1 MDGFV
6 AGLQVAGIA
15 YAIGSIP
22 TAWLV
27 GRLAAGVDVR
37 TAGEGNVGARNVF
50 HVVGRGWGA
59 VVLAADI
66 GKGVAAVLLFGDG
79 PLWRLVVAGAFVVI
93 GHAYPVWLGFVGG
106 KGLAAA
112 GGFLIAIAPVGAAVG
127 TLVAGLVWLV
137 RGRFLPTAIAAIVG
151 TFVAAPITGASW
163 DELMVALGVF
173 LLVAVKRAADETRM
187 REVEAKTGWDR
198 VRGGSRRS

>member
-1 MDGFV
+1 VEGFV
-6 AGLQVAGIA
+6 AGLQAAGIA

-59 VVLAADI
+59 VVLAADV
-66 GKGVAAVLLFGDG
+66 GKGVAVVLLFGDG
-79 PLWRLVVAGAFVVI
+79 PLWRLAVAGAFVVI

-106 KGLAAA
+106 KGLATA
-112 GGFLIAIAPVGAAVG
+112 GGFLIAIAPVAGVVG
-127 TLVAGLVWLV
+127 TLAAGMAWLV
-137 RGRFLPTAIAAIVG
+137 RGRFLPTAIVAVVV
-151 TFVAAPITGASW
+151 TFVAAPVTGAPW
-163 DELMVALGVF
+163 DELAVAFGVF
-173 LLVAVKRAADETRM
+173 LLVAAKRAADERRM
-187 REVEAKTGWDR
+187 REVESRTGWDR
-198 VRGGSRRS
+198 VRGGSRRP

>member
-1 MDGFV
+1 VEGFL

-37 TAGEGNVGARNVF
+37 IAGEGNVGARNVF

-66 GKGVAAVLLFGDG
+66 GKGIAAVLLFGGG
-79 PLWRLVVAGAFVVI
+79 PLWRLAVGGAFVVI

-112 GGFLIAIAPVGAAVG
+112 GGFLIALAPVAAAVG
-127 TLVAGLVWLV
+127 VLVAGLTWLV
-137 RGRFLPTAIAAIVG
+137 RGRFLPTAVAAIVV
-151 TFVAAPITGASW
+151 TFVAAPVTGTPW
-163 DELMVALGVF
+163 DELVVAFGLF
-173 LLVAVKRAADETRM
+173 LLVAVKRVTDEQRM
-187 REVEAKTGWDR
+187 REVEARTGWDR
-198 VRGGSRRS
+198 VRGGSRRP